1 VLLEPRILIMH
12 TVASP
17 KRTSQRISDLRNL
30 LRAGGS
36 ENSIISN
43 VVYVVAAGFIVA
55 SAFIH
60 LHLWHNGY
68 RHIATIGPL
77 FLAQVIAG
85 FVIAAF
91 VLMTRNV
98 RSAGVAFGFVV
109 STLGGF
115 LLSINV
121 GLFGFK
127 DSFSAPDAHLALL
140 VEVAALVLLAAAT
153 GLSIRSRE
161 SSATPVVPS
170 RPHSRVPNS
179 QNRLW
184 MMSGAAI
191 IVLGIV
197 ALSLS
202 VGGGGGSPSSSSA
215 SKPSSS
221 SSSSTTVTISNYMF
235 SPMTDIVKPGAT
247 ISVTN
252 KDGVAHTL
260 TANNGAFNSGN
271 IGPHQTKTFKAP
283 TKPGTYSYICSIHQ
297 YMTGTIKVS

>member
-1 VLLEPRILIMH
+1 MH
-12 TVASP
+12 ALSVAP
-17 KRTSQRISDLRNL
+17 KSNAQRISELRTL
-30 LRAGGS
+30 MRADGS
-36 ENSIISN
+36 ENSKISN
-43 VVYVVAAGFIVA
+43 AAYVVAVGSIVV

-91 VLMTRNV
+91 VLATRNV
-98 RSAGVAFGFVV
+98 RAAGVAFGFVV

-127 DSFSAPDAHLALL
+127 DSFSAPDAHLALF
-140 VEVAALVLLAAAT
+140 VEIAALVLLAAAA

-161 SSATPVVPS
+161 SSSIPMTSNPPKVS
-170 RPHSRVPNS
+170 SSNS
-179 QNRLW
+179 MNPMW
-184 MMSGAAI
+184 MMSGAAVI
-191 IVLGIV
+191 ILGVV
-197 ALSLS
+197 AISLS
-202 VGGGGGSPSSSSA
+202 VGGGGGSSTPSA
-215 SKPSSS
+215 STAGSSS
-221 SSSSTTVTISNYMF
+221 SSSHSTSITISNYMF
-235 SPMTDIVKPGAT
+235 SPMTDTVKPGAT

-260 TANNGAFNSGN
+260 TANNGAFTTGN
-271 IGPHQTKTFKAP
+271 IGPHQSKTFKAP
-283 TKPGTYSYICSIHQ
+283 TKPGTYSYICLIHQ